1 MLRTKVLTFVAVLA
15 LLIYSLQVESLNSLS
30 VAAVQKPK
38 YNVLFIVS
46 DDLRPT
52 LGSYGNPIVKT
63 PNLDKLASQGVRFDH
78 AYAQYPLCN
87 PSRASLLTGKYPTQ
101 TSILDNEYY
110 FRSLHP
116 ELVSLT
122 QHFKAN
128 GYATLRA
135 GKIFHGGIDDT
146 DSWTEGGETRSFT
159 GAKRPPSNADSPD
172 RVSQS
177 DRIVVL
183 DGEGEQNGDYR
194 DATKAIE
201 YLEKYKDQPF
211 FLAFGSSKPH
221 SPPTAPKKFFDLYT
235 ADKIPLPPDFATRPA
250 APQGFPEISIAR
262 RNTDLFIGRDASPEQ
277 AREMI
282 RAYYASVSFMDA
294 QVGRVI
300 DELDRLKLHDKT
312 IIVFFGDH
320 GYHLGEKGKWSKAYS
335 LFDIAIRVPLIIAIP
350 NGKPGVSSRTVGL
363 LDLFPTLVD
372 FCGLSQPYQAP
383 SKLEG
388 HSLLPLLRNPT
399 ARWNYPALSVVQYQG
414 NIGKSVRTERWHY
427 VQWEEGKLGEM
438 LLDTEKDPYELKN
451 LASDPAYAKVVDE
464 MRRLLKQ
471 IPAN

>member
-1 MLRTKVLTFVAVLA
+1 MLRTKVLIFVAVLA

-30 VAAVQKPK
+30 VAAIQKPK

-63 PNLDKLASQGVRFDH
+63 PNLDKLASQGVRFDR
-78 AYAQYPLCN
+78 AFAQYPLCN
-87 PSRASLLTGKYPTQ
+87 PSRSSLLTGKYPTQ

-110 FRSLHP
+110 FRALHP

-135 GKIFHGGIDDT
+135 GKVFHGGIDDT
-146 DSWTEGGETRSFT
+146 DSWTEGGETRNFT
-159 GAKRPPSNADSPD
+159 GAKRPPSNAESPD

-177 DRIVVL
+177 DRIVML
-183 DGEGEQNGDYR
+183 DDDGEQNGDYR
-194 DATKAIE
+194 DATRAIQ
-201 YLEKYKDQPF
+201 YLEKYKDQRF
-211 FLAFGSSKPH
+211 FLAFGPSKPH
-221 SPPTAPKKFFDLYT
+221 SPPTAPKKFFDLYD
-235 ADKIPLPPDFATRPA
+235 ANKIPLPPDFAERPA
-250 APQGFPEISIAR
+250 APEGFPEISIAR
-262 RNTDLFIGRDASPEQ
+262 RNTDLFIGRDASPDQ

-300 DELDRLKLHDKT
+300 DELDRLQLRDKT

-350 NGKPGVSSRTVGL
+350 NGKAGVSSRTVGL

-372 FCGLSQPYQAP
+372 FCGLPQPYQAP

-388 HSLLPLLRNPT
+388 HSLLPLLRNPN

-414 NIGKSVRTERWHY
+414 KIGRSVRTERWHY

-451 LASDPAYAKVVDE
+451 LASDPAYAKVVAE
-464 MRRLLKQ
+464 MRKLLKQ

>member
-1 MLRTKVLTFVAVLA
+1 MLRTKLLISVLITL
-15 LLIYSLQVESLNSLS
+15 LLIYSLRVDSRIGVS
-30 VAAVQKPK
+30 VAATQAPR

-52 LGSYGNPIVKT
+52 LGSYGNSIVKT
-63 PNLDKLASQGVRFDH
+63 PNLDKLALQGVRFDR

-87 PSRASLLTGKYPTQ
+87 PSRSSLLTGKYPTQ

-110 FRSLHP
+110 FRALHP
-116 ELVSLT
+116 ELVSLP

-128 GYATLRA
+128 GYATLRT

-146 DSWTEGGETRSFT
+146 DSWTEGGETRNFT
-159 GAKRPPSNADSPD
+159 GARRPPANSEGPERTA
-172 RVSQS
+172 QS

-183 DGEGEQNGDYR
+183 EGDGERNGDYQM
-194 DATKAIE
+194 ATRAIE

-211 FLAFGSSKPH
+211 FLAVGPSKPH
-221 SPPTAPKKFFDLYT
+221 SPPTAPKKFFDLYD
-235 ADKIPLPPDFATRPA
+235 AEKIPLPPDFATHPEAPA
-250 APQGFPEISIAR
+250 GFPEISIAR
-262 RNTDLFIGRDASPEQ
+262 RNTDLFIGRDALPTQ

-300 DELDRLKLHDKT
+300 DALDRLKLRDKT

-335 LFDIAIRVPLIIAIP
+335 VFDIALRVPLIIAIP
-350 NGKPGVSSRTVGL
+350 KGKPGVSQRTVGL

-372 FCGLSQPYQAP
+372 FCGLPQPYRAP
-383 SKLEG
+383 AKLEG
-388 HSLLPLLRNPT
+388 HSLVPLLRNPR
-399 ARWNYPALSVVQYQG
+399 AKWDYPAFSVVQYQG
-414 NIGKSVRTERWHY
+414 KIGRSVRTERWHY
-427 VQWEEGKLGEM
+427 VQWEDGKLGEM
-438 LLDTEKDPYELKN
+438 LLDTVNDPFELKN
-451 LASDPAYAKVVDE
+451 LASDPAYSKTVAD
-464 MRRLLKQ
+464 MRKLLKQ
-471 IPAN
+471 IPSQ